1 MHGET
6 LGLWGGGQS
15 SKVCW
20 DEALDAGP
28 DTCVDG
34 WFLDHES
41 CWADGGDDGVV
52 ATESMLQA
60 VCGRIVDFSYFNAGW
75 DSLDGAAGASEDGHA
90 ETSFDELIKNG
101 GAEEPFLS
109 GY

>member
-1 MHGET
+1 
-6 LGLWGGGQS
+6 
-15 SKVCW
+15 
-20 DEALDAGP
+20 
-28 DTCVDG
+28 
-34 WFLDHES
+34 
-41 CWADGGDDGVV
+41 
-52 ATESMLQA
+52 MLQA